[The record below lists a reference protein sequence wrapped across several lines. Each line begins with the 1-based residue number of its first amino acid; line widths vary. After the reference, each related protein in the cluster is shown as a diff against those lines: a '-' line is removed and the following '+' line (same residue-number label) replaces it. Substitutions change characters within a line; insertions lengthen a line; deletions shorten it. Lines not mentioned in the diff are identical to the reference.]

1 MQREISFRNTVP
13 LPAARHVTVCDMSER
28 RRPRPDKITIDHGV
42 LTPRRDRRFLELTR
56 RYGSDDAMGV
66 RYVEE
71 DGEGFSQLP
80 NGRSV
85 TLCTNCAEW
94 IRAHEP
100 DCRILGWPKHAN
112 PTATVMGDV
121 LRGVIGH
128 DFAVVGDRYI
138 VDPWAIETARTT
150 TQAVFDLDDPRD
162 HALVRTLYGDPE
174 AWEESGNIASEKGLP
189 LTAAL
194 RLRLERAMAATA

>member
-1 MQREISFRNTVP
+1 
-13 LPAARHVTVCDMSER
+13 MSDSLDVR
-28 RRPRPDKITIDHGV
+28 
-42 LTPRRDRRFLELTR
+42 L
-56 RYGSDDAMGV
+56 
-66 RYVEE
+66 RYVDDE
-71 DGEGFSQLP
+71 GEGFSQLP

-85 TLCTNCAEW
+85 TLATNCAEW

-100 DCRILGWPKHAN
+100 DYRILGWPKHAN
-112 PTATVMGDV
+112 PMATVIGDA

-150 TQAVFDLDDPRD
+150 TQAVLDLDDPRD

-174 AWEESGNIASEKGLP
+174 AWEKSGNTAGEKGLP

-194 RLRLERAMAATA
+194 RLRLERAVAATA